1 MGVRAYGGFEERD
14 TIPKP
19 DGLGFAARVQPVLFD
34 ARSTNI
40 QWIFDERSIAIRW
53 TFNVFGGPLGA
64 CQGRFRWD

>member
-19 DGLGFAARVQPVLFD
+19 VGLGFAARARRVLFNG
-34 ARSTNI
+34 RSMNI
-40 QWIFDERSIAIRW
+40 RWIFDERSIAIRR
-53 TFNVFGGPLGA
+53 TFNVFGGPLDS

>member
-40 QWIFDERSIAIRW
+40 QWIFDERLIAIRR
-53 TFNVFGGPLGA
+53 TFNVVGDPLGSR
-64 CQGRFRWD
+64 QNRLRWG

>member
-1 MGVRAYGGFEERD
+1 MGVCAYGGFEERD

-19 DGLGFAARVQPVLFD
+19 GGLGFAARVQRVLFD

-40 QWIFDERSIAIRW
+40 QWIFDERSIAIRR
-53 TFNVFGGPLGA
+53 TFNVFGGPLGS

>member
-1 MGVRAYGGFEERD
+1 MGVCAYGGFEERD

-19 DGLGFAARVQPVLFD
+19 SGLGFSARAQRALFD

-40 QWIFDERSIAIRW
+40 QWIFDERSIAIQR
-53 TFNVFGGPLGA
+53 TFNVFGGPLGS